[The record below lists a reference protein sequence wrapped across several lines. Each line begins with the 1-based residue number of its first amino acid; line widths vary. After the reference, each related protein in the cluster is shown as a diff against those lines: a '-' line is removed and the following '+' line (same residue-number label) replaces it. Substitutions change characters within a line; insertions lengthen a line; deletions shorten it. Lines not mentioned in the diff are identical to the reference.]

1 MKHRS
6 KKQRSSSTKGNPIEV
21 ASSARNLALSLLGEI
36 IEKVTN
42 DDTDEGMVG
51 IEEKTSLLEENFS
64 ESEVWENDEGPR
76 LEQKRPAW
84 VEPKR
89 GRKIQTTSLLLKRK
103 RKIKR
108 RSKQK
113 RVLRLR
119 GGGGDDDEGGMN
131 SNDDEDSD
139 DEMNTEEDEGK
150 VQPSNKDREEASCRD
165 EAMEESE
172 IDNQARTAAKDEPEI
187 SRQAMTEESSDK
199 EGEGGKKFAINNEK

>member
-1 MKHRS
+1 MA
-6 KKQRSSSTKGNPIEV
+6 N
-21 ASSARNLALSLLGEI
+21 SARNLALSLLGEI

-42 DDTDEGMVG
+42 DDADEGMVVV
-51 IEEKTSLLEENFS
+51 EEKTSLFEENFS
-64 ESEVWENDEGPR
+64 KSKVSENDEGLR

-131 SNDDEDSD
+131 SNDHEDTN
-139 DEMNTEEDEGK
+139 DEMNTDEDKGK
-150 VQPSNKDREEASCRD
+150 DQPSNKDGEEVSCRD

-172 IDNQARTAAKDEPEI
+172 FDNQARTAAKDEPEI
-187 SRQAMTEESSDK
+187 SRQTMTEESSDK